1 MSIPTNGI
9 NPKIH
14 PVSKQIKVALQMSQ
28 NRSRVASKPPP
39 QIRTKSPC
47 QDFPANCS
55 ITGSHVKSE
64 KNCRPDI
71 LTSRSEQS
79 HSANPHPRFS
89 DKSRV
94 TLAIPQNQVELP
106 KAVKFALNAFNEF
119 NCDTNF
125 STETTIFSKNAV
137 TGSDVRARKCYD
149 DMLSII

>member
-1 MSIPTNGI
+1 M
-9 NPKIH
+9 
-14 PVSKQIKVALQMSQ
+14 VSDQ
-28 NRSRVASKPPP
+28 SRVAGRLLLQKIGAELPSKPYE
-39 QIRTKSPC
+39 IRAVTLTCTLLLKIRAKLPC
-47 QDFPANCS
+47 YYS

-64 KNCRPDI
+64 KNCCPDI
-71 LTSRSEQS
+71 PTSRSEQS
-79 HSANPHPRFS
+79 HSANPYPRFS